1 MDSRSKAAGLPP
13 RAAKGAYVWIWLP
26 EQASPVPVGRIVKTG
41 SRYGFAYGA
50 AYLQRPDAIS
60 IYTPELPLKDGPQL
74 PRPPLALASA
84 LRDAMP
90 DAWGRRVIAYD
101 MRLER
106 AARKGGAQ
114 AAWGAA
120 DSLDEIDELAFM
132 LRSGSNRFG
141 ALDFQCSVE
150 RYIPR
155 EAEPTPLAHL
165 ASAAERVDRGLPM
178 APDLAACLLHA
189 TSIGGAMPKA
199 QIRSEDAQHIAKFGR
214 ADSQVDA
221 FNPVKAEYV
230 AMRLAFEAGLD
241 VSRVRLDSAMD
252 SDVLLVERFDRPGS
266 SNEMDHGERR
276 MALSALTLL
285 GLDEMLARYASY
297 EDFAEILRVRGA
309 GSAKATLAEL
319 FGRMAF
325 NVLVGNTDDHARNH
339 ACFWD
344 GGRLALA
351 PAYDIAPQNRVG
363 REASQAMLVCGQ
375 DRRARLATCLDAA
388 PKFLLSNKQALSI
401 MEKQIGVI
409 ARRFD
414 AVCEE
419 AQVSAAD
426 RRHLMGRQFLNELA
440 FDGLEAELSVP
451 VSSALRN
458 TSLAF
463 LC

>member
-1 MDSRSKAAGLPP
+1 MPA
-13 RAAKGAYVWIWLP
+13 
-26 EQASPVPVGRIVKTG
+26 GRIFQTG

-50 AYLQRPDAIS
+50 AYLQRPEAIS
-60 IYTPELPLKDGPQL
+60 LYTPELPLKEGPQL
-74 PRPPLALASA
+74 PPPPLALASA

-106 AARKGGAQ
+106 PASKGGAQ
-114 AAWGAA
+114 FARG
-120 DSLDEIDELAFM
+120 DGGRRDEIDELAFM

-141 ALDFQCSVE
+141 ALDFQHSAE
-150 RYIPR
+150 SYMPR
-155 EAEPTPLAHL
+155 KADPTPLAHL
-165 ASAAERVDRGLPM
+165 ASAAERVERGLPM

-199 QIRSEDAQHIAKFGR
+199 QIRGEDAQHIAKFGR
-214 ADSQVDA
+214 LGSDGDA

-241 VSRVRLDSAMD
+241 VSRVRLDRAMGR
-252 SDVLLVERFDRPGS
+252 DVLLVERFDRPGP
-266 SNEMDHGERR
+266 SNELDDGERR
-276 MALSALTLL
+276 MAVSALTLL

-309 GSAKATLAEL
+309 GPAKATLAEL

-388 PKFLLSNKQALSI
+388 PNFLLSNEQALVI
-401 MEKQIGVI
+401 MEKLIGVI
-409 ARRFD
+409 VRRFN

-419 AQVSAAD
+419 AQVSDAD
-426 RRHLMGRQFLNELA
+426 RRHLMGTQFLNDLA
-440 FDGLEAELSVP
+440 FDGLEAELSGP
-451 VSSALRN
+451 LRQADHN
-458 TSLAF
+458 NPGA
-463 LC
+463 